1 MKMKVKASITLSEDV
16 LQAVDELAKSSSR
29 SEVIERAL
37 RDFLAARARAQRDAR
52 DIEIMNQRAD
62 AYNLETADLL
72 SYQPWIELGE

>member
-1 MKMKVKASITLSEDV
+1 MKVKASITLSEDL

-52 DIEIMNQRAD
+52 DIEIMNQHAD

>member
-1 MKMKVKASITLSEDV
+1 MKVKASITLSQE
-16 LQAVDELAKSSSR
+16 LLRAVDELARSSSR

-52 DIEIMNQRAD
+52 DIEIMNKHAD

-72 SYQPWIELGE
+72 TYQPWIELGE